1 MECSVK
7 WKECSPEIGIAIW
20 KNYAIAAK
28 LNNILLCGLC
38 GLAGAKEPWIFKSS
52 MENFGE
58 NSTTLSGWTSSIQLV
73 LILVLTK
80 TDI

>member
-1 MECSVK
+1 MECSVT

-28 LNNILLCGLC
+28 LNNILLCGL
-38 GLAGAKEPWIFKSS
+38 AGAKEPWIFKSF

-58 NSTTLSGWTSSIQLV
+58 NSTTLSDWTFSIQLV